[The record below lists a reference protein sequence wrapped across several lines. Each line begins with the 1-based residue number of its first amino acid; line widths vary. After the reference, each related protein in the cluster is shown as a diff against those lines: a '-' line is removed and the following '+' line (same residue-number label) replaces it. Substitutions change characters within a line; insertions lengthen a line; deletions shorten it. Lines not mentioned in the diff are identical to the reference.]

1 MRERWMDH
9 RSRSLAVL
17 LVVLI
22 VAMVPAGAVQSQ
34 DKKPIV
40 IAVPVGL
47 SGVNSVVAPAVVQ
60 SGELAVE
67 EINAKGGVLGRKLQ
81 LVPLDDESGPAGAV
95 KAFNTA
101 IRQHKADTIITMET
115 SAARNA
121 GAPIAERAKTLF
133 IYTSFYEGRACGKN
147 LFINAWVP
155 EQVVPPLIKFMTD
168 EKKVK
173 KWFAVGS
180 DYAFGRGMIEAAKS
194 TIKGA
199 GGTILGEEYQPLQQS
214 DWTAIISKIR
224 AANPDGIIYSTSGG
238 GPNIDFMKQFKAAGL
253 TMPVGSLSIDELTA
267 EAGGNA
273 AEGVYYTGDYFTG
286 LDNPEN
292 KKFLDAMKKKFGAN
306 LKTPNSLSEPEY
318 DGIYAYAMAVEK
330 AGTTDVDKLL
340 QVLPMIVFKGPR
352 GQVRMNKQHHAPLPV
367 YLAQVQADGK
377 TKVLKSFG
385 LVDPGNQ
392 CPNLK

>member
-1 MRERWMDH
+1 MRKS
-9 RSRSLAVL
+9 SRT
-17 LVVLI
+17 LVTLELMLG
-22 VAMVPAGAVQSQ
+22 VAMLSGGAAQSAEKQ
-34 DKKPIV
+34 PIV

-60 SGELAVE
+60 SAELAVE
-67 EINAKGGVLGRKLQ
+67 ELNAKGGIMGRPVKLM
-81 LVPLDDESGPAGAV
+81 PLDDESGPAGAV

-101 IRQHKADTIITMET
+101 IRQHKADVIITMET

-121 GAPIAERAKTLF
+121 GAPIADRAKTLF
-133 IYTSFYEGRACGKN
+133 IYTSFYEGRACGKY
-147 LFINAWVP
+147 LYVNAWVP
-155 EQVVPPLIKFMTD
+155 EQIVSPLVKFMTN

-173 KWFAVGS
+173 KWFVLGS
-180 DYAFGRGMIEAAKS
+180 DYAFGRGLIEPAKKMIAQL
-194 TIKGA
+194 

-224 AANPDGIIYSTSGG
+224 AANPDGIMYATSGG

-253 TMPVGSLSIDELTA
+253 KMPVGSLSIDELTA
-267 EAGGNA
+267 EQGGNA
-273 AEGVYYTGDYFTG
+273 AEGVYYTADYFTSI
-286 LDNPEN
+286 DNAEN
-292 KKFLDAMKKKFGAN
+292 KTFLEAMKKKFGAN

-318 DGIYAYAMAVEK
+318 DGIHAYAMAVEK
-330 AGTTDVDKLL
+330 AKSTDADKVAA
-340 QVLPMIVFKGPR
+340 VLPTIIFKGPR
-352 GQVRMNKQHHAPLPV
+352 GAVQMNKQHHAPLPV

-377 TKVLKSFG
+377 TKIIQSFG

>member
-1 MRERWMDH
+1 MRKS
-9 RSRSLAVL
+9 SRTLVALAL
-17 LVVLI
+17 MLGL
-22 VAMVPAGAVQSQ
+22 ATLSGGAAAQSA
-34 DKKPIV
+34 DKQPIV

-60 SGELAVE
+60 SAELAVE
-67 EINAKGGVLGRKLQ
+67 ELNAKGGIMGRPVKLI
-81 LVPLDDESGPAGAV
+81 PLDDESGPAGAV

-101 IRQHKADTIITMET
+101 IRQHKADVIITMET

-121 GAPIAERAKTLF
+121 GAPIADRAKTLF
-133 IYTSFYEGRACGKN
+133 IYTSFYEGRACGKY
-147 LFINAWVP
+147 LYVNAWVP
-155 EQVVPPLIKFMTD
+155 EQIVSPLVKFMTN

-173 KWFAVGS
+173 KWFVLGS
-180 DYAFGRGMIEAAKS
+180 DYAFGRGLIEPAKK
-194 TIKGA
+194 TITA
-199 GGTILGEEYQPLQQS
+199 LGGTILGEEYQPLQQS

-224 AANPDGIIYSTSGG
+224 AANPDGIMYATSGG

-253 TMPVGSLSIDELTA
+253 KMPVGSLSIDELTA
-267 EAGGNA
+267 EQGVNA

-286 LDNPEN
+286 IDNAEN
-292 KKFLDAMKKKFGAN
+292 KTFLEAMKKKFGAS

-318 DGIYAYAMAVEK
+318 DGIHAYAMAVEK
-330 AGTTDVDKLL
+330 AKSTDADKVAA
-340 QVLPMIVFKGPR
+340 VLPTIVFKGPR
-352 GQVRMNKQHHAPLPV
+352 GAVQMNKQHHAPLPV

-377 TKVLKSFG
+377 TKIIQSFG

>member
-1 MRERWMDH
+1 MYRRA
-9 RSRSLAVL
+9 SS
-17 LVVLI
+17 LI
-22 VAMVPAGAVQSQ
+22 VGLAILALAAAGGAQSAGQ
-34 DKKPIV
+34 KPIV
-40 IAVPVGL
+40 IAIPVGL

-60 SGELAVE
+60 SAELAADE
-67 EINAKGGVLGRKLQ
+67 LNAKGGILGRKVEV
-81 LVPLDDESGPAGAV
+81 VPLDDESGPAGAV

-101 IRQHKADTIITMET
+101 IRQRTADAIITMET

-121 GAPIAERAKTLF
+121 GAPIADRAKTLF
-133 IYTSFYEGRACGKN
+133 IYTSFYEGRACGKY
-147 LFINAWVP
+147 LYVNAWVP
-155 EQVVPPLIKFMTD
+155 EQVVPPLIKFLTD

-180 DYAFGRGMIEAAKS
+180 DYAFGRGMIDAAKK
-194 TIKGA
+194 TIKEI
-199 GGTILGEEYQPLQQS
+199 GGTIVGEEYQPLQQS

-224 AANPDGIIYSTSGG
+224 AASPDGIIYSTSGG

-286 LDNPEN
+286 LDNREN
-292 KKFLDAMKKKFGAN
+292 KAFLDAMRKKFGAN
-306 LKTPNSLSEPEY
+306 LKTPNSLSEPQY
-318 DGIYAYAMAVEK
+318 DGVHAYAMAVEK
-330 AGTTDVDKLL
+330 AKTTNVDKVVA
-340 QVLPMIVFKGPR
+340 VLPSIVFKGPR
-352 GQVRMNKQHHAPLPV
+352 GAVQMNKQHHAPLPV

>member
-1 MRERWMDH
+1 MRKS
-9 RSRSLAVL
+9 SRTLVALAL
-17 LVVLI
+17 MLGL
-22 VAMVPAGAVQSQ
+22 ATLSDGAAAQSAAKQ
-34 DKKPIV
+34 PIV

-60 SGELAVE
+60 SAELAVE
-67 EINAKGGVLGRKLQ
+67 ELNAKGGIMGRPVKLM
-81 LVPLDDESGPAGAV
+81 PLDDESGPAGAV

-101 IRQHKADTIITMET
+101 IRQHKADVIITMET

-121 GAPIAERAKTLF
+121 GAPIADRAKTLF
-133 IYTSFYEGRACGKN
+133 IYTSFYEGRACGKY
-147 LFINAWVP
+147 LYVNAWVP
-155 EQVVPPLIKFMTD
+155 EQIVSPLVKFMTD

-173 KWFAVGS
+173 KWFVLGS
-180 DYAFGRGMIEAAKS
+180 DYAFGRGLIEPAKKMI
-194 TIKGA
+194 TQL

-224 AANPDGIIYSTSGG
+224 GANPDGIMYATSGG

-253 TMPVGSLSIDELTA
+253 KMPVGSLSIDELTA
-267 EAGGNA
+267 EQGGNA
-273 AEGVYYTGDYFTG
+273 AEGVYYTADYFTSI
-286 LDNPEN
+286 DNPEN
-292 KKFLDAMKKKFGAN
+292 KTFLEAMKKKFGAN

-330 AGTTDVDKLL
+330 AKSTDADKVAA
-340 QVLPMIVFKGPR
+340 VLPTIVFKGPR
-352 GQVRMNKQHHAPLPV
+352 GAVQMNKQHHAPLPV

-377 TKVLKSFG
+377 TKIIQSFG

>member
-1 MRERWMDH
+1 MQKS
-9 RSRSLAVL
+9 SRTLVALAL
-17 LVVLI
+17 MLG
-22 VAMVPAGAVQSQ
+22 VAMLLGGAAQSA
-34 DKKPIV
+34 DKQPVV

-60 SGELAVE
+60 SAELAVE
-67 EINAKGGVLGRKLQ
+67 ELNAKGGIMGRPVKLM
-81 LVPLDDESGPAGAV
+81 PLDDESGPAGAV

-101 IRQHKADTIITMET
+101 IRQHKSDVIITMET

-121 GAPIAERAKTLF
+121 GAPIADRAKTLF
-133 IYTSFYEGRACGKN
+133 IYTSFYEGRACGKY
-147 LFINAWVP
+147 LYVNAWVP
-155 EQVVPPLIKFMTD
+155 EQIVSPLVKFMTD

-173 KWFAVGS
+173 KWFVLGS
-180 DYAFGRGMIEAAKS
+180 DYAFGRGLIEPAKKMI
-194 TIKGA
+194 TQL

-224 AANPDGIIYSTSGG
+224 AANPEGIMYATSGG

-253 TMPVGSLSIDELTA
+253 KMPVGSLSIDELTA
-267 EAGGNA
+267 EQGGNA
-273 AEGVYYTGDYFTG
+273 AEGVYYTADYFTSI
-286 LDNPEN
+286 DNAEN
-292 KKFLDAMKKKFGAN
+292 KTFLEAMKKKFGAN

-318 DGIYAYAMAVEK
+318 DGIHAYAMAVEK
-330 AGTTDVDKLL
+330 AKSTDADKVAA
-340 QVLPMIVFKGPR
+340 VLPTIVFKGPR
-352 GQVRMNKQHHAPLPV
+352 GAVQMNKQHHAPLPV

-377 TKVLKSFG
+377 TKIIQSFG

>member
-1 MRERWMDH
+1 MREGWMGH
-9 RSRSLAVL
+9 GVRLI
-17 LVVLI
+17 VVLGLTLLP
-22 VAMVPAGAVQSQ
+22 AMAVDSQ
-34 DKKPIV
+34 EKKPIV

-67 EINAKGGVLGRKLQ
+67 ELNAKGGILGRPVK

-101 IRQHKADTIITMET
+101 IRQHGADVIITMET

-121 GAPIAERAKTLF
+121 GAPIAERAKVPF
-133 IYTSFYEGRACGKN
+133 IYTSFYEGRACGKY
-147 LFINAWVP
+147 LFVNAWVP
-155 EQVVPPLIKFMTD
+155 EQVVPPLIKFLTD

-173 KWFAVGS
+173 RWFAVGS
-180 DYAFGRGMIEAAKS
+180 DYAFGRGMIEAAKK
-194 TIKGA
+194 TIKDM
-199 GGTILGEEYQPLQQS
+199 GGTIIGEEYQPLQQT

-238 GPNIDFMKQFKAAGL
+238 GPNIDFMKQLKATGL
-253 TMPVGSLSIDELTA
+253 NLPIGSLSIDELTA

-286 LDNPEN
+286 IDSPEN
-292 KKFLDAMKKKFGAN
+292 KAFLDAMKKKFGAN
-306 LKTPNSLSEPEY
+306 LKTPNSLSQQEY
-318 DGIYAYAMAVEK
+318 DGVHAYALAVEK
-330 AGTTDVDKLL
+330 ARSTEVDKVIQTLP
-340 QVLPMIVFKGPR
+340 QVVFKGPR
-352 GQVRMNKQHHAPLPV
+352 GPVQMNKQHHAPLPV

-377 TKVLKSFG
+377 TKVLKNFG
-385 LVDPGNQ
+385 LIDPVDQ
-392 CPNLK
+392 CPQLK

>member
-1 MRERWMDH
+1 
-9 RSRSLAVL
+9 
-17 LVVLI
+17 
-22 VAMVPAGAVQSQ
+22 
-34 DKKPIV
+34 V
-40 IAVPVGL
+40 I
-47 SGVNSVVAPAVVQ
+47 
-60 SGELAVE
+60 
-67 EINAKGGVLGRKLQ
+67 
-81 LVPLDDESGPAGAV
+81 PLDDESGPSGAV

-101 IRQHKADTIITMET
+101 IRQHKADAIITMET

-121 GAPIAERAKTLF
+121 GAPIADRAKTLY
-133 IYTSFYEGRACGKN
+133 IYTSFYEGRACGKY
-147 LFINAWVP
+147 LYVNAWVP
-155 EQVVPPLIKFMTD
+155 EQVVPPLIKFMAD

-180 DYAFGRGMIEAAKS
+180 DYAFGRGMIDAAKK
-194 TIKGA
+194 TIKSG
-199 GGTILGEEYQPLQQS
+199 GGTLVGEEYQPLQQS

-224 AANPDGIIYSTSGG
+224 AAAPDGIIYSTSGG

-292 KKFLDAMKKKFGAN
+292 KAFLEAMKKKFGGN
-306 LKTPNSLSEPEY
+306 LKTPNSLSEPQY
-318 DGIYAYAMAVEK
+318 DGIYAYAMAIEK
-330 AGTTDVDKLL
+330 AGSTDADKVA
-340 QVLPMIVFKGPR
+340 QVLPGIVFKGPR
-352 GQVRMNKQHHAPLPV
+352 GAVQMNKQHHAPLPV

>member
-1 MRERWMDH
+1 MRDRW
-9 RSRSLAVL
+9 RVVITVL
-17 LVVLI
+17 LVAA
-22 VAMVPAGAVQSQ
+22 VAMLPGATPSAQQ
-34 DKKPIV
+34 KPIV
-40 IAVPVGL
+40 IAIPVGL

-60 SGELAVE
+60 SAELAAD
-67 EINAKGGVLGRKLQ
+67 EINAKGGILGRKVEV
-81 LVPLDDESGPAGAV
+81 VPLDDESGPAGAV

-101 IRQHKADTIITMET
+101 IRQRKADAIITMET

-121 GAPIAERAKTLF
+121 GAPIADRSKTLF
-133 IYTSFYEGRACGKN
+133 IYTSFYEGRACGKY
-147 LFINAWVP
+147 LFVNAWVP
-155 EQVVPPLIKFMTD
+155 EQVVPPLIKFLTD

-180 DYAFGRGMIEAAKS
+180 DYAFGRGMIEAAKKA
-194 TIKGA
+194 IKDE

-224 AANPDGIIYSTSGG
+224 AANPDGLIYSTSGG

-267 EAGGNA
+267 EAGGTA

-292 KKFLDAMKKKFGAN
+292 KAFLDAMRKRFGTN
-306 LKTPNSLSEPEY
+306 LKTPNSLSEPQY
-318 DGIYAYAMAVEK
+318 DGVHAYAMAVEK
-330 AGTTDVDKLL
+330 AKTTDVDKLVS
-340 QVLPMIVFKGPR
+340 VLPTIVFKGPR
-352 GQVRMNKQHHAPLPV
+352 GAVQMNKQHHAPLPV

>member
-1 MRERWMDH
+1 MRKS
-9 RSRSLAVL
+9 SRTLVALAL
-17 LVVLI
+17 MLGL
-22 VAMVPAGAVQSQ
+22 ATLSGGAAAQSAAKQ
-34 DKKPIV
+34 PIV

-60 SGELAVE
+60 SAELAVE
-67 EINAKGGVLGRKLQ
+67 ELNAKGGIMGRPVKLI
-81 LVPLDDESGPAGAV
+81 PLDDESGPAGAV

-101 IRQHKADTIITMET
+101 IRQHKADVIITMET

-121 GAPIAERAKTLF
+121 GAPIADRAKTLF
-133 IYTSFYEGRACGKN
+133 IYTSFYEGRACGKY
-147 LFINAWVP
+147 LYVNAWVP
-155 EQVVPPLIKFMTD
+155 EQIVSPLVKFMTN

-173 KWFAVGS
+173 KWFVLGS
-180 DYAFGRGMIEAAKS
+180 DYAFGRGLIEPAKKMI
-194 TIKGA
+194 TQL

-224 AANPDGIIYSTSGG
+224 AANPDGIMYATSGG

-253 TMPVGSLSIDELTA
+253 KMPVGSLSIDELTA
-267 EAGGNA
+267 EQGGNA
-273 AEGVYYTGDYFTG
+273 AEGVYYTADYFTSI
-286 LDNPEN
+286 DNAEN
-292 KKFLDAMKKKFGAN
+292 KTFLEAMKKKFGAN

-318 DGIYAYAMAVEK
+318 DGIHAYAMAVEK
-330 AGTTDVDKLL
+330 AKSTDADKVAA
-340 QVLPMIVFKGPR
+340 VLPTIVFKGPR
-352 GQVRMNKQHHAPLPV
+352 GAVQMNKQHHAPLPV

-377 TKVLKSFG
+377 TKIIQSFG

>member
-1 MRERWMDH
+1 MLG
-9 RSRSLAVL
+9 LATL
-17 LVVLI
+17 SG
-22 VAMVPAGAVQSQ
+22 GAAAQSAAKQ
-34 DKKPIV
+34 PIV

-60 SGELAVE
+60 SAELAVE
-67 EINAKGGVLGRKLQ
+67 ELNAKGGIMGRPVKLM
-81 LVPLDDESGPAGAV
+81 PLDDESGPAGAV

-101 IRQHKADTIITMET
+101 IRQHKADVIITMET

-121 GAPIAERAKTLF
+121 GAPIADRAKTLF
-133 IYTSFYEGRACGKN
+133 IYTSFYEGRACGKY
-147 LFINAWVP
+147 LYVNAWVP
-155 EQVVPPLIKFMTD
+155 EQIVSPLVKFMTD

-173 KWFAVGS
+173 KWFVLGS
-180 DYAFGRGMIEAAKS
+180 DYAFGRGLIEPAKKMI
-194 TIKGA
+194 TQL

-224 AANPDGIIYSTSGG
+224 GANPDGIMYATSGG

-253 TMPVGSLSIDELTA
+253 KMPVGSLSIDELTA
-267 EAGGNA
+267 EQGGNA
-273 AEGVYYTGDYFTG
+273 AEGVYYTADYFTSI
-286 LDNPEN
+286 DNPEN
-292 KKFLDAMKKKFGAN
+292 KTFLEAMKKKFGAN

-330 AGTTDVDKLL
+330 AKSTDADKVAA
-340 QVLPMIVFKGPR
+340 VLPTIVFKGPR
-352 GQVRMNKQHHAPLPV
+352 GAVQMNKQHHAPLPV

-377 TKVLKSFG
+377 TKIIQSFG

>member
-1 MRERWMDH
+1 MREGWMGH
-9 RSRSLAVL
+9 GVRLI
-17 LVVLI
+17 VVLGLALLP
-22 VAMVPAGAVQSQ
+22 AMAVDSQ
-34 DKKPIV
+34 EKKPIV

-67 EINAKGGVLGRKLQ
+67 ELNAKGGILGRPVK

-101 IRQHKADTIITMET
+101 IRQHGADVIITMET

-121 GAPIAERAKTLF
+121 GAPIAERAKVPF
-133 IYTSFYEGRACGKN
+133 IYTSFYEGRACGKY
-147 LFINAWVP
+147 LFVNAWVP
-155 EQVVPPLIKFMTD
+155 EQVVPPLIKFLTD

-173 KWFAVGS
+173 RWFAVGS
-180 DYAFGRGMIEAAKS
+180 DYAFGRGMIEAAKK
-194 TIKGA
+194 TIKDM
-199 GGTILGEEYQPLQQS
+199 GGTIVGEEYQPLQQT

-238 GPNIDFMKQFKAAGL
+238 GPNIDFMKQLKATGL
-253 TMPVGSLSIDELTA
+253 NLPIGSLSIDELTA

-286 LDNPEN
+286 IDSPEN
-292 KKFLDAMKKKFGAN
+292 KAFLDAMKKKFGAN
-306 LKTPNSLSEPEY
+306 LKTPNSLSQQEY
-318 DGIYAYAMAVEK
+318 DGVHAYALAVEK
-330 AGTTDVDKLL
+330 ARSTEADKLIQTL
-340 QVLPMIVFKGPR
+340 PQVVFKGPR
-352 GQVRMNKQHHAPLPV
+352 GPVQMNKQHHAPLPV

-377 TKVLKSFG
+377 TKVLKNFG
-385 LVDPGNQ
+385 LIDPVDQ
-392 CPNLK
+392 CPQLK

>member
-1 MRERWMDH
+1 MRKS
-9 RSRSLAVL
+9 SRTLVALAL
-17 LVVLI
+17 MLGL
-22 VAMVPAGAVQSQ
+22 ATLSGDAAAQSA
-34 DKKPIV
+34 DKQPIV

-60 SGELAVE
+60 SAELAVE
-67 EINAKGGVLGRKLQ
+67 ELNAKGGIMGRPVKLI
-81 LVPLDDESGPAGAV
+81 PLDDESGPAGAV

-101 IRQHKADTIITMET
+101 IRQHKADVIITMET

-121 GAPIAERAKTLF
+121 GAPIADRAKTLF
-133 IYTSFYEGRACGKN
+133 IYTSFYEGRACGKY
-147 LFINAWVP
+147 LYVNAWVP
-155 EQVVPPLIKFMTD
+155 EQIVSPLVKFMTN

-173 KWFAVGS
+173 KWFVLGS
-180 DYAFGRGMIEAAKS
+180 DYAFGRGLIEPARKMI
-194 TIKGA
+194 TQL

-224 AANPDGIIYSTSGG
+224 AANPDGIMYATSGG

-253 TMPVGSLSIDELTA
+253 KMPVGSLSIDELTA
-267 EAGGNA
+267 EQGGNA
-273 AEGVYYTGDYFTG
+273 AEGVYYTADYFTSI
-286 LDNPEN
+286 DNAEN
-292 KKFLDAMKKKFGAN
+292 KTFLEAMKKKFGAN

-318 DGIYAYAMAVEK
+318 DGIHAYAMAVEK
-330 AGTTDVDKLL
+330 AKSTDADKVAA
-340 QVLPMIVFKGPR
+340 VLPTIVFKGPR
-352 GQVRMNKQHHAPLPV
+352 GAVQMNKQHHAPLPV

-377 TKVLKSFG
+377 TKIIQSFG

>member
-1 MRERWMDH
+1 MLG
-9 RSRSLAVL
+9 LATL
-17 LVVLI
+17 SG
-22 VAMVPAGAVQSQ
+22 GAAAQSA
-34 DKKPIV
+34 DKQPIV

-60 SGELAVE
+60 SAELAVE
-67 EINAKGGVLGRKLQ
+67 ELNAKGGIMGRPVKLI
-81 LVPLDDESGPAGAV
+81 PLDDESGPAGAV

-101 IRQHKADTIITMET
+101 IRQHKAHVIITMET

-121 GAPIAERAKTLF
+121 GAPIADRAKTLF
-133 IYTSFYEGRACGKN
+133 IYTSFYEGRACGKY
-147 LFINAWVP
+147 LYVNAWVP
-155 EQVVPPLIKFMTD
+155 EQIVSPLVKFMTN

-173 KWFAVGS
+173 KWFVLGS
-180 DYAFGRGMIEAAKS
+180 DYAFGRGLIEPAKKMI
-194 TIKGA
+194 TQL

-224 AANPDGIIYSTSGG
+224 AANPDGIMYATSGG

-253 TMPVGSLSIDELTA
+253 KMPVGSLSIDELTA
-267 EAGGNA
+267 EQGGNA
-273 AEGVYYTGDYFTG
+273 AEGVYYTADYFTSI
-286 LDNPEN
+286 DNAEN
-292 KKFLDAMKKKFGAN
+292 KTFLEAMKKKFGAN

-318 DGIYAYAMAVEK
+318 DGIHAYAMAVEK
-330 AGTTDVDKLL
+330 AKSTDADKVAA
-340 QVLPMIVFKGPR
+340 VLPTIVFKGPR
-352 GQVRMNKQHHAPLPV
+352 GAVQMNKQHHAPLPV

-377 TKVLKSFG
+377 TQIIQSFG

>member
-1 MRERWMDH
+1 MRKS
-9 RSRSLAVL
+9 SRT
-17 LVVLI
+17 LVALGLI
-22 VAMVPAGAVQSQ
+22 LGVAMLLGGAAQSA
-34 DKKPIV
+34 DKQPVV

-60 SGELAVE
+60 SAELAVE
-67 EINAKGGVLGRKLQ
+67 ELNAKGGIMGRPVKLM
-81 LVPLDDESGPAGAV
+81 PLDDESGPAGAV

-101 IRQHKADTIITMET
+101 IRQHKADVIITMET

-121 GAPIAERAKTLF
+121 GAPIADRAKTLF
-133 IYTSFYEGRACGKN
+133 IYTSFYEGRACGKY
-147 LFINAWVP
+147 LYVNAWVP
-155 EQVVPPLIKFMTD
+155 EQIVSPLVKFMTD

-173 KWFAVGS
+173 KWFVLGS
-180 DYAFGRGMIEAAKS
+180 DYAFGRGLIEPAKKMI
-194 TIKGA
+194 TQL

-224 AANPDGIIYSTSGG
+224 AANPDGIMYATSGG

-253 TMPVGSLSIDELTA
+253 KMPVGSLSIDELTA
-267 EAGGNA
+267 EQGGNA
-273 AEGVYYTGDYFTG
+273 AEGVYYTADYFTSI
-286 LDNPEN
+286 DNPEN
-292 KKFLDAMKKKFGAN
+292 KTFLEAMKKKFGAN

-330 AGTTDVDKLL
+330 AKSTDADKIAA
-340 QVLPMIVFKGPR
+340 VLPTIVFKGPR
-352 GQVRMNKQHHAPLPV
+352 GAVQMNKQHHAPLPV

-377 TKVLKSFG
+377 TKIIQSFG

>member
-1 MRERWMDH
+1 MRKTWMSP
-9 RSRSLAVL
+9 RSRSLVAL
-17 LVVLI
+17 LV
-22 VAMVPAGAVQSQ
+22 MVMATMLPSGALQSQ
-34 DKKPIV
+34 EKKPIV

-60 SGELAVE
+60 SGQLAVE
-67 EINAKGGVLGRKLQ
+67 EINAKGGVLGRKLE

-101 IRQHKADTIITMET
+101 IRQNKADSIITMET

-121 GAPIAERAKTLF
+121 GAPIAERSKTLF
-133 IYTSFYEGRACGKN
+133 IYTSFYEGRACGKY
-147 LFINAWVP
+147 LFVNAWVP
-155 EQVVPPLIKFMTD
+155 EQVVPPLIQFMTE

-180 DYAFGRGMIEAAKS
+180 DYAFGRGMIDAAKK
-194 TIKGA
+194 TIKGV
-199 GGTILGEEYQPLQQS
+199 GGTIVGEEYQPLQQS

-224 AANPDGIIYSTSGG
+224 AANPEGIIYSTSGG

-253 TMPVGSLSIDELTA
+253 KMPVGSLSIDELTA

-273 AEGVYYTGDYFTG
+273 AEGVFYTGDYFTG
-286 LDNPEN
+286 LDNAEN
-292 KKFLDAMKKKFGAN
+292 KKFLDAMKKKFGSN

-330 AGTTDVDKLL
+330 AGTTDVDKLI
-340 QVLPMIVFKGPR
+340 QVLPTIVFKGPR
-352 GQVRMNKQHHAPLPV
+352 GQVQMNKEHHAPLPV
-367 YLAQVQADGK
+367 YLAEVQADGK

-385 LVDPGNQ
+385 LVDPGAQ

>member
-1 MRERWMDH
+1 MRKS
-9 RSRSLAVL
+9 SRTLVALELMLGLAML
-17 LVVLI
+17 SG
-22 VAMVPAGAVQSQ
+22 GASQSAEKQ
-34 DKKPIV
+34 PIV

-60 SGELAVE
+60 SAELAVE
-67 EINAKGGVLGRKLQ
+67 ELNAKGGIMGRPVKLI
-81 LVPLDDESGPAGAV
+81 PLDDESGPAGAV

-101 IRQHKADTIITMET
+101 IRQHKADVIITMET

-121 GAPIAERAKTLF
+121 GAPIADRGKTLF
-133 IYTSFYEGRACGKN
+133 IYTSFYEGRACGKY
-147 LFINAWVP
+147 LYVNAWVP
-155 EQVVPPLIKFMTD
+155 EQIVSPLVKFMTN

-173 KWFAVGS
+173 KWFVLGS
-180 DYAFGRGMIEAAKS
+180 DYAFGRGLIEPAKKMI
-194 TIKGA
+194 TQL

-224 AANPDGIIYSTSGG
+224 AANPDGIMYATSGG

-253 TMPVGSLSIDELTA
+253 KMPVGSLSIDELTA
-267 EAGGNA
+267 EQGGNA
-273 AEGVYYTGDYFTG
+273 AEGVYYTADYFTSI
-286 LDNPEN
+286 DNPEN
-292 KKFLDAMKKKFGAN
+292 KTFLEAMKKKFGAN

-318 DGIYAYAMAVEK
+318 DGIHAYAMAVEK
-330 AGTTDVDKLL
+330 AKSTDADKVAA
-340 QVLPMIVFKGPR
+340 VLPTIVFKGPR
-352 GQVRMNKQHHAPLPV
+352 GAVQMNKQHHAPLPV

-377 TKVLKSFG
+377 TKIIQSFG

>member
-1 MRERWMDH
+1 MRKS
-9 RSRSLAVL
+9 SRTLVALAL
-17 LVVLI
+17 MLGL
-22 VAMVPAGAVQSQ
+22 ATLSGGAAAQSA
-34 DKKPIV
+34 DKQPIV

-60 SGELAVE
+60 SAELAVE
-67 EINAKGGVLGRKLQ
+67 ELNAKGGIMGRPVKLMA
-81 LVPLDDESGPAGAV
+81 LDDESGPAGAV

-101 IRQHKADTIITMET
+101 IRQHKADVIITMET

-121 GAPIAERAKTLF
+121 GAPIADRAKTLF
-133 IYTSFYEGRACGKN
+133 IYTSFYEGRACGKY
-147 LFINAWVP
+147 LYVNAWVP
-155 EQVVPPLIKFMTD
+155 EQIVSPLVKFMTN

-173 KWFAVGS
+173 KWFVLGS
-180 DYAFGRGMIEAAKS
+180 DYAFGRGLIEPAKKMI
-194 TIKGA
+194 TQL

-224 AANPDGIIYSTSGG
+224 AANPDGIMYATSGG

-253 TMPVGSLSIDELTA
+253 KMPVGSLSIDELTA
-267 EAGGNA
+267 EQGGNA
-273 AEGVYYTGDYFTG
+273 AEGVYYTADYFTSI
-286 LDNPEN
+286 DNAEN
-292 KKFLDAMKKKFGAN
+292 KTFLEAMKKKFGAN

-318 DGIYAYAMAVEK
+318 DGIHAYAMAVEK
-330 AGTTDVDKLL
+330 AKSTDADKVAA
-340 QVLPMIVFKGPR
+340 VLPTIVFKGPR
-352 GQVRMNKQHHAPLPV
+352 GAVQMNKEHHAPLPV

-377 TKVLKSFG
+377 TKIIQSFG